1 MVQRRT
7 SSSCHVECEGAPIAG
22 AVPTLRAPGEQTFYG
37 ENMSQTRNERALILE
52 IENVPHGGSQE
63 SLLQV
68 LTCLMYW
75 AGERDLQEQVGD
87 LIKFVNNTAD
97 SAASLEELLELL
109 DATDAEDA
117 EKIIKELTKN
127 EVPGVEESPGTDLQR
142 LES

>member
-1 MVQRRT
+1 
-7 SSSCHVECEGAPIAG
+7 
-22 AVPTLRAPGEQTFYG
+22 
-37 ENMSQTRNERALILE
+37 MSQTRNERALILE

-68 LTCLMYW
+68 LASLMYW

-87 LIKFVNNTAD
+87 LIKFVNNTTD
-97 SAASLEELLELL
+97 SSASLEELLELL

-117 EKIIKELTKN
+117 TRIIKELLPKN